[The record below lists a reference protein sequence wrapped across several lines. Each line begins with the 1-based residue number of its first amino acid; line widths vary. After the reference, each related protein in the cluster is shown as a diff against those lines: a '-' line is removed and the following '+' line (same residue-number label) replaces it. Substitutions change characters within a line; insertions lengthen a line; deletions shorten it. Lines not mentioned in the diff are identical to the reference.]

1 MSAEQQEIM
10 HRVESLFTLVDQIE
24 ARFKKAQVQ
33 AWPVVAM
40 RSRLDKLTPSLL
52 AHAFRGKLVPQDP
65 KDESADKLF
74 AGPAVCGLP
83 GRRPFAVTSSTRT
96 RLASGHSVHSI
107 GIL

>member
-74 AGPAVCGLP
+74 E
-83 GRRPFAVTSSTRT
+83 RINTKESSHEK
-96 RLASGHSVHSI
+96 G
-107 GIL
+107 